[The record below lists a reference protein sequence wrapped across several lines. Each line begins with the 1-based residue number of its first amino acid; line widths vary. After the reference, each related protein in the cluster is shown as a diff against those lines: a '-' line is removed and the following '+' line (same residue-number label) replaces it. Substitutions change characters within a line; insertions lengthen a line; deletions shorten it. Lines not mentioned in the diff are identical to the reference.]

1 MPEQLLLNQS
11 SENNLYLCFCLDD
24 KVYALNTEN
33 VMEILMLPQLNYPQK
48 LPKYVAGILNYNNI
62 IINVC
67 DLRKILNF
75 PQKKFEVNNQII
87 VIKGEESLISIIVDK
102 VTDFYTVLPENIQTI
117 ANTSFTSLV
126 NSFCREGD
134 EIINIMDIY
143 TLEKFIKNI
152 NEEEN
157 EINYRELFP
166 DDAKAKRVLEKRSND
181 IALKSRMNLSESFIS
196 KDKYL
201 TFNLGKHIYCIN
213 AEMVKEVISTKNNA
227 ITKIPYVPLYLKGV
241 INLKGDFYTVFSLK
255 ELVGIDTQ
263 EVLDEEKMIV
273 IASNEMK
280 VVFLVDEIG
289 NLINI
294 SPEKF
299 HSQNDLNLNKMF
311 IKSEIYIDN
320 KVYNILDMQRLL
332 NDERIFIGKEQ
343 D

>member
-11 SENNLYLCFCLDD
+11 SENNLYLCFSIDD
-24 KVYALNTEN
+24 KIYALNTEN

-62 IINVC
+62 VINVC

-75 PQKKFEVNNQII
+75 PTKKFELNNQII
-87 VIKGEESLISIIVDK
+87 IIKGEESLISIIVDK
-102 VTDFYTVLPENIQTI
+102 VTDFYTALPGKIQTI

-134 EIINIMDIY
+134 DIINILDIS

-152 NEEEN
+152 HEEED

-166 DDAKAKRVLEKRSND
+166 NDKKSKHVLEKRSND
-181 IALKSRMNLSESFIS
+181 IALKSAFNVSESFMA

-213 AEMVKEVISTKNNA
+213 AEMVKEVISTKNYA
-227 ITKIPYVPLYLKGV
+227 ITKIPYVPSYIKGV

-255 ELVGIDTQ
+255 ELVGVEPQ

-273 IASNEMK
+273 IASNHMK
-280 VVFLVDEIG
+280 VVLLVDEIG
-289 NLINI
+289 NLLNI
-294 SPEKF
+294 APEKF

-311 IKSEIYIDN
+311 IK
-320 KVYNILDMQRLL
+320 
-332 NDERIFIGKEQ
+332 
-343 D
+343 

>member
-11 SENNLYLCFCLDD
+11 SENNLYLCFSIDD
-24 KVYALNTEN
+24 KIYALNTEN

-62 IINVC
+62 VINVC

-75 PQKKFEVNNQII
+75 PTKKFELNNQII
-87 VIKGEESLISIIVDK
+87 IIKGEESLISIIVDK
-102 VTDFYTVLPENIQTI
+102 VTDFYTALPGKIQTI

-134 EIINIMDIY
+134 DIINILDIS

-152 NEEEN
+152 HEEED

-166 DDAKAKRVLEKRSND
+166 NDKKSKHVLEKRSND
-181 IALKSRMNLSESFIS
+181 IALKSAFNVSESFMA

-213 AEMVKEVISTKNNA
+213 AEMVKEVISTKNYA
-227 ITKIPYVPLYLKGV
+227 ITKIPYVPSYIKGV

-255 ELVGIDTQ
+255 ELVGVEPQ

-273 IASNEMK
+273 IASNDMK
-280 VVFLVDEIG
+280 VVLLVDEIG
-289 NLINI
+289 NLLNI
-294 SPEKF
+294 APEKF

-311 IKSEIYIDN
+311 IKSEIYLDN

-332 NDERIFIGKEQ
+332 NDERIFIGKE
-343 D
+343 

>member
-11 SENNLYLCFCLDD
+11 SENNLYLCFSIDD
-24 KVYALNTEN
+24 KIYALNTEN

-62 IINVC
+62 VINVC

-75 PQKKFEVNNQII
+75 PTKKFELNNQII
-87 VIKGEESLISIIVDK
+87 IIKGEESLISIIVDK
-102 VTDFYTVLPENIQTI
+102 VTDFYTALPGKIQTI

-134 EIINIMDIY
+134 DIINILDIS

-152 NEEEN
+152 HEEED
-157 EINYRELFP
+157 EINYRELFLN
-166 DDAKAKRVLEKRSND
+166 DKKSKHVLEKRSND
-181 IALKSRMNLSESFIS
+181 IALKSAFNVSESFMA

-213 AEMVKEVISTKNNA
+213 AEMVKEVISTKNYA
-227 ITKIPYVPLYLKGV
+227 ITKIPYVPSYIKGV

-255 ELVGIDTQ
+255 ELVGVEPQ

-273 IASNEMK
+273 IASNDMK
-280 VVFLVDEIG
+280 VVLLVDEIG
-289 NLINI
+289 NLLNI
-294 SPEKF
+294 APEKF

-311 IKSEIYIDN
+311 IKSEIYLDN

-332 NDERIFIGKEQ
+332 NDERIFIGKE
-343 D
+343 

>member
-11 SENNLYLCFCLDD
+11 SENNLYLCFSIDD
-24 KVYALNTEN
+24 KIYALNTEN

-48 LPKYVAGILNYNNI
+48 LPKYEAGILNYNNI
-62 IINVC
+62 VINVC

-75 PQKKFEVNNQII
+75 PTKKFELNNQII
-87 VIKGEESLISIIVDK
+87 IIKGEESLISIIVDK
-102 VTDFYTVLPENIQTI
+102 VTDFYTALPGKIQTI

-134 EIINIMDIY
+134 DIINILDIS

-152 NEEEN
+152 HEEED

-166 DDAKAKRVLEKRSND
+166 DDKKSKHVLEKRSND
-181 IALKSRMNLSESFIS
+181 IALKSAFNVSESFMA

-213 AEMVKEVISTKNNA
+213 AEMVKEVISTKNYA
-227 ITKIPYVPLYLKGV
+227 ITKIPYVPSYIKGV

-255 ELVGIDTQ
+255 ELVGVESQ

-273 IASNEMK
+273 IASNDMK
-280 VVFLVDEIG
+280 VVLLVDEIG
-289 NLINI
+289 NLLNI
-294 SPEKF
+294 APEKF

-311 IKSEIYIDN
+311 IKSEIYLDN

-332 NDERIFIGKEQ
+332 NDERIFIGKE
-343 D
+343 